1 MTLLRRFGKIV
12 MGLLRELS
20 DQTAYDRHLAAH
32 GLRHSGDEW
41 RRFCEERLR
50 AKYTRPKCC

>member
-1 MTLLRRFGKIV
+1 MSAIRRFGAVV

-20 DQTAYDRHLAAH
+20 DESAYRRHLLAH
-32 GLRHSGDEW
+32 DKPHSGDEW

-50 AKYTRPKCC
+50 AKYQRPKCC